1 MLAPTPVMQL
11 ATKAFKYLADDF
23 RGLDGGS
30 LFLSIL
36 LHNVMASILTLIS
49 GVLIGIIPILSVGS
63 NGFFLGVVYRQTS
76 GMGVTGRLH

>member
-1 MLAPTPVMQL
+1 
-11 ATKAFKYLADDF
+11 
-23 RGLDGGS
+23 
-30 LFLSIL
+30 
-36 LHNVMASILTLIS
+36 MASILTLIS